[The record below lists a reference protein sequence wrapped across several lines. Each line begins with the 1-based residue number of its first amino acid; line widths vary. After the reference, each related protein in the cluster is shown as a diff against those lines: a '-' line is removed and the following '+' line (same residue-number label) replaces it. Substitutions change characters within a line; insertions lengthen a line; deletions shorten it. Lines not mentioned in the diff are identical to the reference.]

1 MRIEG
6 RLFILL
12 TVFLWSAAAVYAAW
26 SREWTGTTALV
37 LSGALTGLCGT
48 YFWFVARRIN
58 PRPED
63 RKDADISEGAG
74 ELGFFSP
81 GSYWPFAIG
90 LATFVGGVGL
100 VFFSSW
106 LIAVGVI
113 AVLFTVGG
121 LLFEYYTG
129 Q

>member
-48 YFWFVARRIN
+48 YFWFVARRIK

-63 RKDADISEGAG
+63 RKDADISEGATENTTSG
-74 ELGFFSP
+74 RQRRDSEMTGHM
-81 GSYWPFAIG
+81 
-90 LATFVGGVGL
+90 L
-100 VFFSSW
+100 VN
-106 LIAVGVI
+106 AKE
-113 AVLFTVGG
+113 A
-121 LLFEYYTG
+121 
-129 Q
+129 